1 MHNQEDNDELN
12 DDDKEFIRET
22 THDMKKNMQLAETL
36 NSQIAAHAQDIMHE
50 LRVDS
55 VVIIV
60 TKHDRA
66 TNQTLIA
73 SAGRGNHYAR
83 TASAQEYLEKN
94 T

>member
-1 MHNQEDNDELN
+1 MHDQEDSFEDET
-12 DDDKEFIRET
+12 K
-22 THDMKKNMQLAETL
+22 HDVSKNMQLAETL
-36 NSQIAAHAQDIMHE
+36 TGQIAAHAQDIMHE

-60 TKHDRA
+60 TKHDRS

-73 SAGRGNHYAR
+73 NAGRGNHYAR